1 MSPKLNISL
10 TLFVIPCKILGKFCD
25 LLNDFSFKFQPSM
38 TIFDYKIVKM
48 QNIPKQKEDELQVSC
63 IDNTYNLI
71 HIRSVIRKVAIVT

>member
-1 MSPKLNISL
+1 
-10 TLFVIPCKILGKFCD
+10 
-25 LLNDFSFKFQPSM
+25 M